1 MNVNRNKLFQT
12 IIDFR
17 IMRTIPALEE
27 VLLDVNVN
35 DIKEQMSD
43 LDWVVRKIEIQDT
56 MLVALFCSFSQ
67 DGFIF

>member
-1 MNVNRNKLFQT
+1 
-12 IIDFR
+12 
-17 IMRTIPALEE
+17 MRTIPALEE